1 MQYPIPSL
9 ALDMSRY
16 LCRAQDTPR
25 YRYMPSLVRH
35 PRIVPAYGLAHSQR
49 RGPLGPYGTYQQRL
63 SRENSAFSFH
73 TLGAA
78 IGFETKSSL
87 QAGWGVT
94 SLTEDA

>member
-1 MQYPIPSL
+1 M
-9 ALDMSRY
+9 
-16 LCRAQDTPR
+16 
-25 YRYMPSLVRH
+25 YRYMLSLVRH

-49 RGPLGPYGTYQQRL
+49 RGPLGPHGTYQQRL
-63 SRENSAFSFH
+63 SRENTAFSFY

-94 SLTEDA
+94 SLMEDA